1 MSIFRQSA
9 LDALSSP
16 EKLDQPLQLLRPSQ
30 WLLLLSL
37 GGFCTAILIWSI
49 CGRLPVRIDGRG
61 VLVRKNSLT
70 QVQSEIN
77 GQVQSLS
84 VQVGDCVEQGQQM
97 ARVDPVRQETEQDQA
112 KIRLQQLISQDKQ
125 EDELGEIRLDQL
137 EDEIT
142 RIKGLATI
150 GALSLDD
157 INRRNK
163 ELSSLKDNLTSRN
176 SQREREITMLKT
188 RIRSLGQ
195 EIARTATIRAPL
207 NGCVIDR
214 SVNQGEVV
222 QSGSTMFF
230 LDTQPNSTKLDS
242 LAFFRAGDGKRLSPG
257 QRVRI
262 TPDSA
267 KQQRHGGIEGTVLAI
282 RNLPVTEQALVK
294 RLGQKSLLDSVRA
307 NTQGALIEVVTT
319 LERDPS
325 TVSGFNW
332 GGGPGPDLKL
342 TAGTPTA
349 VRVLVEERRPIS
361 YVIPILRDLTGIY

>member
-1 MSIFRQSA
+1 MVKCNLIRSGWR
-9 LDALSSP
+9 
-16 EKLDQPLQLLRPSQ
+16 LRR
-30 WLLLLSL
+30 
-37 GGFCTAILIWSI
+37 A
-49 CGRLPVRIDGRG
+49 RL
-61 VLVRKNSLT
+61 N
-70 QVQSEIN
+70 
-77 GQVQSLS
+77 
-84 VQVGDCVEQGQQM
+84 
-97 ARVDPVRQETEQDQA
+97 ARVDPVREETEQDQA
-112 KIRLQQLISQDKQ
+112 KISQQLILDQQ

-142 RIKGLATI
+142 RIGLATI

-157 INRRNK
+157 INQRNK

-195 EIARTATIRAPL
+195 EIARTATIRSPL

-222 QSGSTMFF
+222 QSGSTMFL

-267 KQQRHGGIEGTVLAI
+267 KQQRPGGIEGTVLAI

-294 RLGQKSLLDSVRA
+294 RLGQKSLFDSVRA
-307 NTQGALIEVVTT
+307 YTQGALIEVDTT

-325 TVSGFNW
+325 TVSRNTW